1 MLRLIP
7 RRLLALIS
15 TLFGVVLL
23 AFLLARL
30 VPGNPWVSTNQQ
42 RVMMNFIRDSAGV
55 EALDRRFGLDLPLW
69 RQFARY
75 VFFDIDQNGQLTCGL
90 LCGDLGPSFRQRGS
104 TIQEIL
110 FGAPEG
116 KTFWQSRFSYSI
128 RLVGLAFLIAAL
140 VGVPLGVAAATRQ
153 NTAFDRIVS
162 IFSAIGMGVPN
173 FVIGLPMIILFASI
187 LDWVSVI
194 PRWDRPGDWILP
206 AVVLALSP
214 ACILARLSRASVLE
228 VIRQD
233 YIRTARAKGLFES
246 VVLNRHVLRNA
257 LLPIITV
264 LGPLGAE
271 LLAGSFVIE
280 AMFGFPGFG
289 REYWEAVS
297 NLDYAMLTGITL
309 LYGLLIA
316 LANLGVDLTYR
327 ILDPRLRGES
337 PR

>member
-7 RRLLALIS
+7 RRLLTLIS

-30 VPGNPWVSTNQQ
+30 VPGNPWVRTNQQ

-55 EALDRRFGLDLPLW
+55 ETLNRRFGLDLPLW
-69 RQFARY
+69 RQFTRY
-75 VFFDIDQNGQLTCGL
+75 VLIDIDENGELTCGL

-104 TIQEIL
+104 RIQEIL
-110 FGAPEG
+110 FEAPEG
-116 KTFWQSRFSYSI
+116 KTFWQSRFSYSV
-128 RLVGLAFLIAAL
+128 RLVSLAFLIAAL
-140 VGVPLGVAAATRQ
+140 VGVPLGVAAARRQ
-153 NTAFDRIVS
+153 NTIFDRTVS
-162 IFSAIGMGVPN
+162 VLSAMGMGVPN
-173 FVIGLPMIILFASI
+173 FVIGLPLIILFASGLGWI
-187 LDWVSVI
+187 SVI
-194 PRWDRPGDWILP
+194 PRWNRPGDWILP
-206 AVVLALSP
+206 AVVLALGP
-214 ACILARLSRASVLE
+214 ACILARLARASVLE

-246 VVLNRHVLRNA
+246 MVLNRHVLRNA
-257 LLPIITV
+257 LLPIITL

-289 REYWEAVS
+289 REYWEAVA
-297 NLDYAMLTGITL
+297 NLDYPMLTGITL

-316 LANLGVDLTYR
+316 LTNLGVDLAYS
-327 ILDPRLRGES
+327 ILDPRLRGEL